1 MEAPRGALRLYNAD
15 ELEPLSRAGLE
26 ALLMEI
32 QDDYHRREGEDQL
45 YLDATKPIR
54 ALLRKRRR
62 ESVGPSPPATQVIEA
77 VDVPLSEAPNS
88 AATTNESDDVVV
100 GTPKFGKAKDME
112 GYEQGYE
119 YLEAWKLWVPKSSR
133 SAFPRRHQ
141 RRNAPKCASRLRM

>member
-54 ALLRKRRR
+54 AF
-62 ESVGPSPPATQVIEA
+62 
-77 VDVPLSEAPNS
+77 DFDFCLSTS
-88 AATTNESDDVVV
+88 TRFDS
-100 GTPKFGKAKDME
+100 KHI
-112 GYEQGYE
+112 
-119 YLEAWKLWVPKSSR
+119 R
-133 SAFPRRHQ
+133 S
-141 RRNAPKCASRLRM
+141 CLASRRSVSGWGLVTHGAMALQPNDG